1 MKYRS
6 LLALGLGA
14 CLLLGACHPSEPQPQ
29 EPEADP
35 NWPVQIAVGG
45 ESLTFEEAPSSI
57 VSLSPALTQ
66 LFYDLGEEAALS
78 GVSAYDDAPDKTDC
92 GTAQALDLAAV
103 KALSP
108 QLLLTDTPLLAQD
121 QTALWQM
128 GVEVLRLDRPQSVQ
142 EIEDRGA
149 LILTLLHGREEGAA
163 LEESYRQSWQEAWK
177 PLEDAGIAVP
187 DGDKKSALLLGAVDL
202 AATGDCWEG
211 QLLETLGLIN
221 LAAEGENWQIPTVQ
235 TDEEG
240 VQHFFYGEEEL
251 DSWDPELIFYDSRLS
266 PEEITADPRY
276 AQSSAVAQ
284 EALYPVD
291 WRVLQCQDSRLPE
304 ELGQLVEAAYPELWD
319 MIQAAAQEAAA
330 QAAEEAAQQA
340 ETPAAED

>member
-6 LLALGLGA
+6 LLALALGA

-29 EPEADP
+29 EPEPDP

-45 ESLTFEEAPSSI
+45 ENLTLEAAPSSI

-78 GVSAYDDAPDKTDC
+78 GVSHYDDAPDKADC

-103 KALSP
+103 KALAP

-121 QTALWQM
+121 QTALWQL
-128 GVEVLRLDRPQSVQ
+128 GVEVLRLDRPQSQ
-142 EIEDRGA
+142 EEIQDRGA

-163 LEESYRQSWQEAWK
+163 LEERYRKDWQAAWK
-177 PLEDAGIAVP
+177 PLEDAGIAVTQ
-187 DGDKKSALLLGAVDL
+187 GDKKSALLLGAVDL

-211 QLLETLGLIN
+211 QLLETLGLVN
-221 LAAEGENWQIPTVQ
+221 LAAAGENWQAPTVQ
-235 TDEEG
+235 SDEEG
-240 VQHFFYGEEEL
+240 TAHFFYGEEEL
-251 DSWDPELIFYDSRLS
+251 ADWDPELIFYDSRLS
-266 PEEITADPRY
+266 PEEIAADPRY
-276 AQSSAVAQ
+276 AQSTAVAR

-291 WRVLQCQDSRLPE
+291 WTVLQLQDSRLPE
-304 ELGQLVEAAYPELWD
+304 ELGKLVEAAYPELWD
-319 MIQAAAQEAAA
+319 MIQAAAEEAAA
-330 QAAEEAAQQA
+330 QAAQQEAEA
-340 ETPAAED
+340 PGAED